1 MYDERNLNLL
11 RELML
16 SQYKL
21 KDQSTFLGFLWSF
34 LHPLL
39 LLVILF
45 FFFNN
50 QLGAGLDHFG
60 IYLLIGLVQFTH
72 FSNAT
77 SSSLRALRSSR
88 ELTAETVF
96 PKELVVLGMVASL
109 SIEFVVSMLI
119 SLLIALATGVTPQL
133 TWLWT
138 PAVIVI
144 QLLLVVWVSIG
155 LASLYPFARDI
166 DHVYE
171 VVVRI
176 LFFATPIFYQIEL
189 VGDGW
194 ARTFVELN
202 PLYYVIKMMR
212 DAVLNGQSPPLL
224 SLIAF
229 IAVNIALLFAA
240 MFVFKRLE
248 PEFAEN
254 V

>member
-1 MYDERNLNLL
+1 MYDERHLNLL

-45 FFFNN
+45 FFFNT
-50 QLGAGLDHFG
+50 QLGAGVDHYG
-60 IYLLIGLVQFTH
+60 VYLLIGLVQFTH

-77 SSSLRALRSSR
+77 GSSLRALRASR

-109 SIEFVVSMLI
+109 SIEFIVSMAI
-119 SLLIALATGVTPQL
+119 SLLIALATGVELHL
-133 TWLWT
+133 TWLWA
-138 PAVIVI
+138 PVAIAV
-144 QLLLVVWVSIG
+144 QLLLVVWVSIA
-155 LASLYPFARDI
+155 LASLYPFARDV

-171 VVVRI
+171 VVLRI
-176 LFFATPIFYQIEL
+176 LFFATPIFYQVDL
-189 VGDGW
+189 VGDGL
-194 ARTFVELN
+194 ARRLVDLN
-202 PLYYVIKMMR
+202 PLYFVMKITR
-212 DAVLNGQSPPLL
+212 DGVLNGQSPPLL
-224 SLIAF
+224 GLLGF
-229 IAVNIALLFAA
+229 IAVNIVCLFAA
-240 MFVFKRLE
+240 LFLFKRLE